1 MLSADLKEQV
11 VKLSV
16 GDRLELVQ
24 TIVASLQVKKE
35 DYFESE
41 EAAQG
46 NVKPLFS
53 LSAIRGKVKQLGD
66 DPEAPTLEEV
76 SQIVREVRRQG

>member
-35 DYFESE
+35 DCFDPGEP
-41 EAAQG
+41 QG
-46 NVKPLFS
+46 SVQPLFS
-53 LSAIRGKVKQLGD
+53 LSTIRRKVEQLGD

>member
-11 VKLSV
+11 VNLSV

-24 TIVASLQVKKE
+24 IIVASLQDRLESVE
-35 DYFESE
+35 DLGVV
-41 EAAQG
+41 Q
-46 NVKPLFS
+46 PLFS
-53 LSAIRGKVKQLGD
+53 LSAIRRKVKQLGD

-76 SQIVREVRRQG
+76 SQIVRKVRR

>member
-24 TIVASLQVKKE
+24 AIVASLQVKEADCFEPE
-35 DYFESE
+35 DTV
-41 EAAQG
+41 Q
-46 NVKPLFS
+46 PLFS

-76 SQIVREVRRQG
+76 SQIVREVRR

>member
-11 VKLSV
+11 LKLSV

-35 DYFESE
+35 DYFESG
-41 EAAQG
+41 EAAKG
-46 NVKPLFS
+46 NVQPLFS
-53 LSAIRGKVKQLGD
+53 LSAIREKVKQLGD

-76 SQIVREVRRQG
+76 SQIVREVRR